1 MFLRPPL
8 NGFVGYATDATTR
21 EPTEFDLSLI
31 FLVIIAQTFK
41 QNIQLT
47 LRFDRFKT
55 ENKVK
60 LKGNTQ
66 NKVQPIKW
74 LCGLYDGC
82 NDQRAYWIWLTAI
95 ILQACLC
102 VFSPLKIE
110 IWQPGESK
118 TDNHVSI
125 YCYIFLV
132 LWSSWI
138 FR

>member
-1 MFLRPPL
+1 MFLLPPL

-41 QNIQLT
+41 QNIQQT
-47 LRFDRFKT
+47 PRFDRFKT

-82 NDQRAYWIWLTAI
+82 NDQRAY
-95 ILQACLC
+95 
-102 VFSPLKIE
+102 
-110 IWQPGESK
+110 
-118 TDNHVSI
+118 
-125 YCYIFLV
+125 
-132 LWSSWI
+132 
-138 FR
+138 

>member
-21 EPTEFDLSLI
+21 EPTEFDLILI

-47 LRFDRFKT
+47 PHFDILKT

-66 NKVQPIKW
+66 NKVQTI
-74 LCGLYDGC
+74 GFVRY
-82 NDQRAYWIWLTAI
+82 T
-95 ILQACLC
+95 
-102 VFSPLKIE
+102 
-110 IWQPGESK
+110 
-118 TDNHVSI
+118 TDAATREPTE
-125 YCYIFLV
+125 FDLPP
-132 LWSSWI
+132 
-138 FR
+138 